1 MSRILKVSEST
12 QAPPGRFSFADW
24 GSAAGQVV
32 AGQNDSEQMLAAAR
46 CEAERIRAEAREQGL
61 ATAMSEFDAMVE
73 HAATLKFEAWLPT
86 LKTALAEVAA
96 SKASWLAQ
104 WESSALR
111 VAIAISERVLRR
123 EIERT
128 PEVAVALVRETLEL
142 STTGEAKLH
151 LHPDD
156 IGCLGPQ
163 LESLLAEFGR
173 ASCVALVADAAI
185 TRGGCRLDTR
195 LGSID
200 QQLEAQLARIEEE
213 LR

>member
-1 MSRILKVSEST
+1 MSRILKASEST
-12 QAPPGRFSFADW
+12 QAPPGRFAFNDW
-24 GSAAGQVV
+24 GSDAGQ
-32 AGQNDSEQMLAAAR
+32 AAAAQNSAEQILAAAR

-61 ATAMSEFDAMVE
+61 AAVMSEFDALVE
-73 HAATLKFEAWLPT
+73 QAATLKFEAWLPT
-86 LKTALAEVAA
+86 LQAAVVQVAA
-96 SKASWLAQ
+96 SKTSWLAR
-104 WESSALR
+104 WETSALR

-128 PEVAVALVRETLEL
+128 PEVALTLVRETLEL
-142 STTGEAKLH
+142 STAGDAKLH
-151 LHPDD
+151 LHPED
-156 IGCLGPQ
+156 IRCLGPQ
-163 LESLLAEFGR
+163 LESLLAELGR
-173 ASCVALVADAAI
+173 TSAVTLIADGTI